1 MKLKKPVNQMAEV
14 LYLLIKN
21 KSVTR
26 RSALLDTGIL
36 NVPARIMDLRNK
48 HHIQIILTRISA
60 VNKFGRSINYG
71 SWSILNK
78 KDLYD
83 KYIIVNKQKKLA

>member
-1 MKLKKPVNQMAEV
+1 
-14 LYLLIKN
+14 
-21 KSVTR
+21 
-26 RSALLDTGIL
+26 
-36 NVPARIMDLRNK
+36 MDLRNK
-48 HHIQIILTRISA
+48 HHIPIILTRISA

-83 KYIIVNKQKKLA
+83 KYIIVNK

>member
-1 MKLKKPVNQMAEV
+1 MGVVKVSV
-14 LYLLIKN
+14 LSTIKCCTEMFSIH
-21 KSVTR
+21 K
-26 RSALLDTGIL
+26 LDTGIL

-48 HHIQIILTRISA
+48 HHIPIILTRISA

-83 KYIIVNKQKKLA
+83 KYIIVNK